1 MSHQTERKA
10 VVSKLNLENSE
21 HVRHHFDNV
30 KKDFENSAATDSG
43 YLSAPNI
50 TCSLSEIG
58 HSSSDIGITDSC
70 SKFEEPSAIEQKKT
84 TSTFDPSTD
93 SGVIEDAREDDSNYH
108 SHQSIGND
116 KSSQEM
122 FINSSNS
129 IAEWICDP
137 SLEQSNK
144 LDAKSTSRLS
154 YNELLELIF
163 SQDDDGDT

>member
-21 HVRHHFDNV
+21 HVRHHFDDV
-30 KKDFENSAATDSG
+30 KKDIENSAATDSG

-58 HSSSDIGITDSC
+58 HSSSDIGLTDSC
-70 SKFEEPSAIEQKKT
+70 TKFEEPSTEQKKT
-84 TSTFDPSTD
+84 TFDPSTD

-108 SHQSIGND
+108 SHQSIGLD

-137 SLEQSNK
+137 SLAQSNK
-144 LDAKSTSRLS
+144 LDGKSAKRLS
-154 YNELLELIF
+154 YNELFELIF

>member
-10 VVSKLNLENSE
+10 DVSKLNLENSE
-21 HVRHHFDNV
+21 HVRHHFDDV
-30 KKDFENSAATDSG
+30 KKDFENSAASDSG

-70 SKFEEPSAIEQKKT
+70 TKFVEPSTEQKKT
-84 TSTFDPSTD
+84 TTTFDHSTD
-93 SGVIEDAREDDSNYH
+93 SGVIEDAREEDSNYH
-108 SHQSIGND
+108 SHQSIVPD

-137 SLEQSNK
+137 SLEQSNN
-144 LDAKSTSRLS
+144 LDGKTTKRLS
-154 YNELLELIF
+154 HKELLELIF